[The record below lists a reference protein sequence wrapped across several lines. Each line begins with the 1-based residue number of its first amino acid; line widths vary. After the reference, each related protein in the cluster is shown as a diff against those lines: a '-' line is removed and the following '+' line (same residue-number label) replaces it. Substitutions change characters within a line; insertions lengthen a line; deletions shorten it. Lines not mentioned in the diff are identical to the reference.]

1 MATFDSRRVNTTGTN
16 LGCSM
21 KRWEENMSIRLQGR
35 VYPSPLSI
43 SFHWSSGAVLAA
55 AVCSVLRRR
64 KGKLPRAQ
72 GFSYAVNDFATPR
85 RDSGEKQWLI
95 STLHERKMRNTNW
108 KFEVGKR
115 CHALLGLFGKS
126 YWSCSSCFQPRE
138 LFPSCKDHLDG
149 KCQVAWG
156 SSGDRGGL
164 RCAELG
170 LVGQHPFEPSLEAE
184 REGEI

>member
-1 MATFDSRRVNTTGTN
+1 MFNET
-16 LGCSM
+16 LGG
-21 KRWEENMSIRLQGR
+21 EHVHQLQGR

-138 LFPSCKDHLDG
+138 LFPSCKDHLG
-149 KCQVAWG
+149 WEM
-156 SSGDRGGL
+156 SSGL
-164 RCAELG
+164 RVFGRSRRITMCGARAG
-170 LVGQHPFEPSLEAE
+170 WSAPFLSRL
-184 REGEI
+184 